1 MNNIIKKAT
10 WFSITPRTWQLEAFE
25 EVFKHYNCKKPVSA
39 LVEAVT
45 ASGKS
50 NFIFKI
56 ATSAV
61 LKNDEMVCITTPT
74 ILALEE
80 LKAIFMR
87 RRIDV
92 GVVYNRE
99 YKIRPITI
107 VCDGSVHKLID
118 FNIKLLIPDEA
129 HGTEC
134 ETYIDFVKKAK
145 PKLILG
151 VTGTPYKSEV
161 SGILSLYKKVI
172 YKYQSSR
179 ALIDKV
185 IVPWRL
191 FEPDWKWGKKR
202 STQDEVCVRVV
213 KEFEG
218 KGIVNSSSI
227 KDAEK
232 FNRLLQRRG
241 IKSQVLHC
249 EQKRNLRKEIL
260 HDFIHGETRVLV
272 YADMLR
278 QSIDMPFLRWGVFR
292 RKVSSRLRFVQ
303 ELGRL
308 LRTDKGKEYCNI
320 YDPHDL
326 FGKFNVTN
334 DAAVNAGD
342 FTEFDG
348 RGNGGA
354 GGFNHLIHPYETKL
368 QAENAIRNISSMLRA
383 YGLKMTMDKG
393 EIMKKFCDIPLYL
406 EYKKLCKDLKPKKWQ
421 HLLKEIDKKFLL
433 IKRGYGLE
441 IMKILRKIKLLE
453 FWPVIDKNKIIKLN
467 EEQREK
473 ISIVNIMR
481 FKPYFWKGRYYS
493 KKELCTMFGMS
504 KDTFDLRNSKGWN
517 LEDILMKPLKY
528 RQTEGLEGY
537 LGKTYGA
544 LTVLKV
550 NKVAKLRQNTSFI
563 CRCKCGEV
571 FSRTYITIIT
581 SKKCTCVKS
590 TKRYRRKKSDIM
602 KEADLVDKTVR
613 GYLFTDKEK
622 RTTTP
627 GKFEW
632 NFYGYCVECGKPI
645 KISKYNLKNRHGGCD
660 HWEKRKGIGING
672 N

>member
-1 MNNIIKKAT
+1 MNDIIKKAT
-10 WFSITPRTWQLEAFE
+10 WLGITPRTWQLEGFE
-25 EVFKHYNCKKPVSA
+25 EVFKHYNTRKPVSA

-45 ASGKS
+45 AAGKS

-56 ATSAV
+56 ATSIV
-61 LKNDEMVCITTPT
+61 LKDDEMVCITTPT
-74 ILALEE
+74 VLALEE

-87 RRIDV
+87 GRVDV

-118 FNIKLLIPDEA
+118 FNIKFLIPDEA

-134 ETYIDFVKKAK
+134 ETYIDFVKKAE
-145 PKLILG
+145 PELILG

-172 YKYQSSR
+172 YKYQSNR
-179 ALIDKV
+179 ALVDKV

-191 FEPDWKWGKKR
+191 FEPDWEWVRKK
-202 STQDEVCVRVV
+202 SKQDEVCVRVI

-218 KGIVNSSSI
+218 KGIVNASSI

-232 FNRLLQRRG
+232 FNRLLQKRG
-241 IKSQVLHC
+241 VKSQVLHC
-249 EQKRNLRKEIL
+249 EQKRSLRKEVL
-260 HDFIHGETRVLV
+260 HDFTHGETRVLV

-292 RKVSSRLRFVQ
+292 RRVSSRLRFVQ

-308 LRTDKGKEYCNI
+308 LRTCEGKEYCNI

-334 DAAVNAGD
+334 DAAINAGD
-342 FTEFDG
+342 FTEFGG

-354 GGFNHLIHPYETKL
+354 GGFNILNHPYETKL
-368 QAENAIRNISSMLRA
+368 QAENAIRNVSSMLRA

-393 EIMKKFCDIPLYL
+393 ETMKKFCDMPLYL
-406 EYKKLCKDLKPKKWQ
+406 EYKKLCKGKKPKNWQ
-421 HLLKEIDKKFLL
+421 YLLKEIDKKFLL

-441 IMKILRKIKLLE
+441 IVKILRKIKLLD
-453 FWPVIDKNKIIKLN
+453 FWPVFDKNKIIKLN
-467 EEQREK
+467 EEQQEK

-493 KKELCTMFGMS
+493 KRELCNMFHMS
-504 KDTFDLRNSKGWN
+504 KDTFDLRQKRGDN
-517 LEDILMKPLKY
+517 LEDTLMKPLKY

-537 LGKTYGA
+537 IGRTYGA

-550 NKVAKLRQNTSFI
+550 NRIAKYKQNTSFI
-563 CRCKCGEV
+563 CRCECGEV
-571 FSRTYITIIT
+571 FSRVYVTIIQ

-590 TKRYRRKKSDIM
+590 VKRYQRKKTDIM
-602 KEADLVDKTVR
+602 KEADLVGKTIK
-613 GYLFTDKEK
+613 GYYFTSKEK

-627 GKFEW
+627 GKHEW
-632 NFYGYCVECGKPI
+632 NFYGHCIECGKPV
-645 KISKYNLKNRHGGCD
+645 KISKYNLKNRHAVCD
-660 HWEKRKGIGING
+660 HGKNKNSI
-672 N
+672 